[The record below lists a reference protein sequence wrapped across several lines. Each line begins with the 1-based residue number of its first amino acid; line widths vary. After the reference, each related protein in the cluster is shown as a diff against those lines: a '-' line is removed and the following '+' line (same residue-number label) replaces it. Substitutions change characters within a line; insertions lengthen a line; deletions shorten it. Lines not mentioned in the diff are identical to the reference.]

1 MYDCGMSMRLRGGR
15 RSISAC
21 QSSSDATALDVMKSG
36 GRTNAMGYFVVE
48 LTSAG
53 NDYGREMIAG
63 GIVIIVIVVIVVVV
77 GLMMIRVTRDER
89 VNTIDERAEMRKDCV

>member
-1 MYDCGMSMRLRGGR
+1 MRVGGGR
-15 RSISAC
+15 RGISAG
-21 QSSSDATALDVMKSG
+21 QSGSDATALDVMKSG

-48 LTSAG
+48 LTSAR
-53 NDYGREMIAG
+53 NDYGREMIGG
-63 GIVIIVIVVIVVVV
+63 GIAVVVVVIVV